1 MVRTTSKRFP
11 TFPAARPRP
20 LRPEGAP
27 ERPAGPGADDLP
39 VRPPAP
45 AGPRREGRP
54 PVFLTGFFGS
64 GM

>member
-11 TFPAARPRP
+11 TFPATRPRP
-20 LRPEGAP
+20 LRPGRAQ
-27 ERPAGPGADDLP
+27 ERPAGAGADDLP
-39 VRPPAP
+39 GGPPAP